1 MPEIESCALVVMLA
15 VMFSCKI
22 ILNFHTDGEALI
34 RQAAIPCDP
43 KSFSNRRVL
52 VIVIRVLVIVIRV
65 LVIVIRV
72 LVIVRRVMVIVIR
85 VLISSYYVQLCA
97 SLELP
102 ALLAP
107 ISAVAAAKPRNTR
120 RNFGVGPSAVPL
132 GLFTAAD
139 GRRLVVCAVAA
150 RCDVCM

>member
-1 MPEIESCALVVMLA
+1 MPEVESCALVVMLA

-43 KSFSNRRVL
+43 KPFSNRRVL
-52 VIVIRVLVIVIRV
+52 VIVIRVLIIVIRV
-65 LVIVIRV
+65 LV
-72 LVIVRRVMVIVIR
+72 
-85 VLISSYYVQLCA
+85 SSYPVQLCA

-107 ISAVAAAKPRNTR
+107 ISAVAAAKPRNVR
-120 RNFGVGPSAVPL
+120 RNFRVGPSAVPL
-132 GLFTAAD
+132 GLQPLMAGA
-139 GRRLVVCAVAA
+139 
-150 RCDVCM
+150 

>member
-43 KSFSNRRVL
+43 KSFSNR
-52 VIVIRVLVIVIRV
+52 RV

>member
-15 VMFSCKI
+15 VMFSCKV

-72 LVIVRRVMVIVIR
+72 L
-85 VLISSYYVQLCA
+85 ISSYPVQLCA

-107 ISAVAAAKPRNTR
+107 ISAVAAAKPRNMR

-132 GLFTAAD
+132 GFFTAAD

-150 RCDVCM
+150 WCDVCM

>member
-52 VIVIRVLVIVIRV
+52 VIVIRVL
-65 LVIVIRV
+65 
-72 LVIVRRVMVIVIR
+72 
-85 VLISSYYVQLCA
+85 ISSYPVQLCA

>member
-1 MPEIESCALVVMLA
+1 MPEVESCALVVMLA

-43 KSFSNRRVL
+43 KPFSNRRVL
-52 VIVIRVLVIVIRV
+52 VIVIRVL
-65 LVIVIRV
+65 
-72 LVIVRRVMVIVIR
+72 
-85 VLISSYYVQLCA
+85 ISSYSVQLCA

-107 ISAVAAAKPRNTR
+107 ISAVAAAKPRNVR
-120 RNFGVGPSAVPL
+120 RNFRVGPSAVPL
-132 GLFTAAD
+132 GLQPLMAGA
-139 GRRLVVCAVAA
+139 
-150 RCDVCM
+150 